1 MEHCGPAISYLSGD
15 ARRGGTERPPIL
27 EGIQHAGQQ
36 TLFGVTAAVAM

>member
-1 MEHCGPAISYLSGD
+1 MDLQLAIFQKTLGK
-15 ARRGGTERPPIL
+15 GGTERPPIL